1 MISIIAVTPAP
12 DIGSDDIDTLRAA
25 LAAEQMARREAEARA
40 SGAEAMV
47 AHLKLMIAKLRHD
60 QYGAS
65 SERGRKLIDQMELE
79 LEELEVEAAED
90 ATAVPQPDA
99 DSTNVQPF
107 IPRKPVRGPLPA
119 HLPRERVV
127 LPGPTACPCCG
138 GVLAKLGETI
148 TETLEVIPRQWKVVQ
163 TVREKFTCR
172 ACETITQPPAP
183 FHPIPRG
190 RAGANL
196 LAMVLDAKFANHLPL
211 NRQSEAY
218 AREGIDLD
226 VSTLADWVGAGT
238 ATLAPLFTLLRA
250 HVMAAERLHGDD
262 LLFRE
267 PASLHPSVP
276 PSGSRTLLKAG
287 GVFRAQVNKEQP
299 ATPR

>member
-1 MISIIAVTPAP
+1 MISIIAVTPP

-107 IPRKPVRGPLPA
+107 IRRKPVRGPLPA

-138 GVLAKLGETI
+138 GVLAKLRI
-148 TETLEVIPRQWKVVQ
+148 PVIMNGQ
-163 TVREKFTCR
+163 
-172 ACETITQPPAP
+172 
-183 FHPIPRG
+183 
-190 RAGANL
+190 
-196 LAMVLDAKFANHLPL
+196 
-211 NRQSEAY
+211 
-218 AREGIDLD
+218 
-226 VSTLADWVGAGT
+226 
-238 ATLAPLFTLLRA
+238 
-250 HVMAAERLHGDD
+250 
-262 LLFRE
+262 
-267 PASLHPSVP
+267 SVP
-276 PSGSRTLLKAG
+276 S
-287 GVFRAQVNKEQP
+287 
-299 ATPR
+299 

>member
-79 LEELEVEAAED
+79 LEELEAGAAED

-99 DSTNVQPF
+99 DSTNVHPF
-107 IPRKPVRGPLPA
+107 IRRKPVRGPLPA

-127 LPGPTACPCCG
+127 LPSPTACPCCG
-138 GVLAKLGETI
+138 GTLAKLGETI

-218 AREGIDLD
+218 AREGHR
-226 VSTLADWVGAGT
+226 S
-238 ATLAPLFTLLRA
+238 
-250 HVMAAERLHGDD
+250 
-262 LLFRE
+262 
-267 PASLHPSVP
+267 
-276 PSGSRTLLKAG
+276 
-287 GVFRAQVNKEQP
+287 
-299 ATPR
+299 

>member
-1 MISIIAVTPAP
+1 VISIIAVTPAP

-25 LAAEQMARREAEARA
+25 LAAEQLARREAEARA
-40 SGAEAMV
+40 GAEAMV
-47 AHLKLMIAKLRHD
+47 AHLKFMIAKLRHD

-65 SERGRKLIDQMELE
+65 SERGRKLIDQMERE
-79 LEELEVEAAED
+79 LEELEASAAED
-90 ATAVPQPDA
+90 AAVVAPPDA
-99 DSTNVQPF
+99 DSTNVHAF
-107 IPRKPVRGPLPA
+107 TRRKPVRGPLPA

-127 LPGPTACPCCG
+127 LPGPTGCPCCG
-138 GVLAKLGETI
+138 GALAKLGETV

-172 ACETITQPPAP
+172 SCETITQPPAP
-183 FHPIPRG
+183 FHPISRG
-190 RAGANL
+190 RAGPNL

-226 VSTLADWVGAGT
+226 VSTLADWVGACT
-238 ATLAPLFTLLRA
+238 ATLAPLFILIRT

-262 LLFRE
+262 
-267 PASLHPSVP
+267 SVLQKH
-276 PSGSRTLLKAG
+276 TG
-287 GVFRAQVNKEQP
+287 GRVCMI
-299 ATPR
+299 